1 MRIARFMKWPI
12 WSMVLLTSVAWP
24 HAQGTRPAPSA
35 PSPQTASQFY
45 LEYRAAFDRAKKL
58 EDILPF
64 MTAQKRQQAEAM
76 PAVVRDLGLESMKAT
91 KAVTGVKILK
101 EESTPTGV
109 TLTVEGVRPTQRK
122 TGVATIAKGTVTIV
136 KEGGA
141 WKIATESWR

>member
-1 MRIARFMKWPI
+1 MFPGHQRDELVGWPQ
-12 WSMVLLTSVAWP
+12 A
-24 HAQGTRPAPSA
+24 HGTRPAPSA

-45 LEYRAAFDRAKKL
+45 LEYRAAFDRAKTL

-76 PAVVRDLGLESMKAT
+76 PAILRDLGLESMKAT
-91 KAVTGVKILK
+91 ETVTGVKILK

-109 TLTVEGVRPTQRK
+109 TLTVESVRAAQRK
-122 TGVATIAKGTVTIV
+122 TGVVTVAKGTLTIV